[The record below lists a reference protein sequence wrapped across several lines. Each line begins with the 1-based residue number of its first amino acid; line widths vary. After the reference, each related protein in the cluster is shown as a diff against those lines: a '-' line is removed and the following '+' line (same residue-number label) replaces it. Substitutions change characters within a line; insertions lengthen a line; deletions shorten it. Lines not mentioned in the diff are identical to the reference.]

1 MLVKDEQDVYDL
13 LDSLLR
19 EPTQFWDSFYKDR
32 KEKEIPFFCDRVDE
46 HLKKYV
52 ENNMI
57 QRGRVLEI
65 GCGNGRNAIYLAKN
79 GFSVTAVDLSQEAAN
94 WATQQASLENVD
106 IEFYCENIFN
116 LIFPNESFDFI
127 YDSGCFHHL
136 APHRRITYIQFLQ
149 HHLKHDGYFSI
160 SAFKEN
166 GKYGGSALADEQY
179 YMDRSLHGGIG
190 YSKEKLK
197 VIFKRFEEIEI
208 RDMQYDNL
216 TQDEFGL
223 EDFVVSLFK
232 K

>member
-32 KEKEIPFFCDRVDE
+32 KDKEIPFFCNRVDE

-52 ENNMI
+52 KNNMI

-65 GCGNGRNAIYLAKN
+65 GCGNGRNAIYLAKK
-79 GFSVTAVDLSQEAAN
+79 GFSVTAVDLSQEAIN
-94 WATQQASLENVD
+94 WATQQASLQNVD

-116 LIFPNESFDFI
+116 LKFPNESFDFI

-136 APHRRITYIQFLQ
+136 PPHRRITYIQFLH

-160 SAFKEN
+160 STFKEN

-179 YMDRSLHGGIG
+179 YIDRSLHGGIG

-197 VIFKRFEEIEI
+197 KIFKRFEEIEI
-208 RDMQYDNL
+208 RDMHYDNL
-216 TQDEFGL
+216 THDEFGL
-223 EDFVVSLFK
+223 EDFVVCLFK